1 MTNSLEA
8 QRVVLQG
15 SRCTVCG
22 TVAFPASTLCSRCVT
37 PTAEPV
43 DLSTSGI
50 VWAHTVQRFPPKSPP
65 YVPPV
70 GGFTPFAVGWVEL
83 SEGIRIEAIL
93 DSENV
98 DDLHGALVHLTAVV
112 PVPRFEV
119 VEAGPSSAPS
129 TVGDTA

>member
-1 MTNSLEA
+1 MTNGLEA
-8 QRVVLQG
+8 QRVVLRG
-15 SRCTVCG
+15 SRCTVCS

-43 DLSTSGI
+43 DLSTSGT

-65 YVPPV
+65 YVPPA

-93 DSENV
+93 DAENV

-112 PVPRFEV
+112 PVPRFEAV
-119 VEAGPSSAPS
+119 AARDPSVPS
-129 TVGDTA
+129 TRGDSA